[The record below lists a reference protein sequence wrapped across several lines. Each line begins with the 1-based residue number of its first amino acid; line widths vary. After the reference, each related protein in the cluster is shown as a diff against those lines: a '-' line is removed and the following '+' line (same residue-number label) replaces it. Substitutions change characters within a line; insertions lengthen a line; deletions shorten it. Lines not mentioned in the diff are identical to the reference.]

1 MKQFFLFFLVGLLG
15 AGPAKAQP
23 GSPAP
28 ARIWDTNRN
37 AWLCYFSDAQVYRR
51 WGLHTE
57 FQYRRTNGLRDPQQY
72 FYRTGVNYA
81 ASEKVMLTAGCTYL
95 LSLPYGDYPDPGRTG
110 ERRIYEKVE
119 IDQATGRLALAHRYI
134 QDQRWLRPE
143 GQARFDFQHRS
154 RYRLQLKFAL
164 TRPKIEPGALYALA
178 SDEIFVSYGHNAP
191 SFFNQNR
198 LYGGLG
204 YQLTPALDLEAS
216 YLSQVLAHGD
226 QVVYEDNRA
235 LEVSLHFNPDFRP
248 HPPTPGP

>member
-1 MKQFFLFFLVGLLG
+1 MKQFFLFLLLAGLVGM
-15 AGPAKAQP
+15 GPAGAQP

-28 ARIWDTNRN
+28 ARVWDANHN
-37 AWLCYFSDAQVYRR
+37 AWLCYFSDAKIYQR

-81 ASEKVMLTAGCTYL
+81 ASEKVLLTAGYTYL

-110 ERRIYEKVE
+110 ERRLYEKVE
-119 IDQATGRLALAHRYI
+119 IDQAAGRLALAHRYI

-143 GQARFDFQHRS
+143 GQAQFDFQHRS
-154 RYRLQLKFAL
+154 RYRLQAKFAL

-178 SDEIFVSYGHNAP
+178 SDEIFVSYGPNAP
-191 SFFNQNR
+191 GFFNQNR

-204 YQLTPALDLEAS
+204 YRVAKALAVEVS
-216 YLSQVLAHGD
+216 YLNQVVAHDD
-226 QVVYEDNRA
+226 QVVFEDNRTVQVA
-235 LEVSLHFNPDFRP
+235 LYFNPDFRP
-248 HPPTPGP
+248 ASQR